1 MIKLDIKVP
10 STRDLM
16 RAAMQAVERGITD
29 KAKRAAAR
37 HGGVTVKFDRK
48 PDGTIRSVNFQGS
61 EAAVQ
66 AARSAITD

>member
-1 MIKLDIKVP
+1 MIKLNIKVP

-16 RAAMQAVERGITD
+16 RAAMQEIERGITE

-37 HGGVTVKFDRK
+37 HGGITVRFDRK

-66 AARSAITD
+66 AAQSAITG

>member
-1 MIKLDIKVP
+1 MIKLDIKLP
-10 STRDLM
+10 DTRDLM
-16 RAAMQAVERGITD
+16 RAAMQAIERSITD

-48 PDGTIRSVNFQGS
+48 LDGTIRSVNFQGS

>member
-16 RAAMQAVERGITD
+16 HAAMLEIERGITE

>member
-16 RAAMQAVERGITD
+16 RAAMQEIERGITE
-29 KAKRAAAR
+29 KARRAAAR

-48 PDGTIRSVNFQGS
+48 PDGTIRNVNFQGS